1 MKSLNLSKTL
11 RIGLVATA
19 MATFSAILP
28 VTAQVDNTTPGS
40 TGTTT
45 DTTDTDVRDYDNDT
59 DWGWLGL
66 LGLIGLAGLRRKP
79 EDNVYRRDTDPATAS
94 RTDYNR

>member
-1 MKSLNLSKTL
+1 MQSLNLSKTF

-19 MATFSAILP
+19 IATCSAILP
-28 VTAQVDNTTPGS
+28 VAAQVSPDNTTPGS
-40 TGTTT
+40 PGTTT
-45 DTTDTDVRDYDNDT
+45 DTTDVRDYDNDT

-79 EDNVYRRDTDPATAS
+79 EDNVYRRDTDPTTTT
-94 RTDYNR
+94 RTDYHR